1 MAKARSYKQIDE
13 MVSELEDAKR
23 SIVEARD
30 AFTGTLVQPFF
41 SAQRMASRFDGVSE
55 KIDYLISVIIN
66 VYNGEKYINKW
77 LDSIIN
83 QTYTNWELI
92 IVNDCS
98 KDNTIKVI
106 EKYIKEH
113 KKIFR

>member
-66 VYNGEKYINKW
+66 QKRKMEA
-77 LDSIIN
+77 
-83 QTYTNWELI
+83 
-92 IVNDCS
+92 NDLEWI
-98 KDNTIKVI
+98 DDGPFDV
-106 EKYIKEH
+106 E
-113 KKIFR
+113 